1 MRFVLATGENL
12 TVDDGEKILL
22 LLEKV
27 FTNLKLTLTESEMS
41 EIDIEETK
49 IGDGVLIQEHFF
61 ESKITRKKESK
72 NRKKEKEVCME
83 SCCVGL

>member
-12 TVDDGEKILL
+12 TVEEGEKTLL

-27 FTNLKLTLTESEMS
+27 FTDLKLTLTESEIS
-41 EIDIEETK
+41 EIEIDETK

-61 ESKITRKKESK
+61 ESKITRKKEIK
-72 NRKKEKEVCME
+72 RRK
-83 SCCVGL
+83 